1 MTVFPRKGSLR
12 SGASHSS
19 TSHWPKWHYQAQEY
33 SAVLL
38 GVMYPRFAQQRHHGI
53 EHDESGLPPDILIN
67 RRSTDLIFYDPI
79 HTSESRNLQPERRSV
94 PAIADTG
101 AQRKARRDEAPKPQG
116 FDRSSSRDLAVLF
129 LRKSV

>member
-33 SAVLL
+33 SVVIL
-38 GVMYPRFAQQRHHGI
+38 GVMYPSFAQQRHHGV
-53 EHDESGLPPDILIN
+53 EHDESGLPPEILIN

-79 HTSESRNLQPERRSV
+79 HTSESRNLQPEPRSV
-94 PAIADTG
+94 PE
-101 AQRKARRDEAPKPQG
+101 RKEKRAGTRHPSRRASIEAVV
-116 FDRSSSRDLAVLF
+116 RDLAVLF
-129 LRKSV
+129 LRKPVE